1 MKADSELIRWLLD
14 QVNREKITKYQI
26 SKITGVHQ
34 TTLTNLEN
42 GTSLIENLSFRA
54 ASSLTEYTEKI
65 EEERKME
72 KTYKEWRETLQ
83 ELLDEG
89 NPGSSDCGEVQVR
102 KDFSE
107 YAGLDCE
114 ITFEKMLELEEN
126 YEKEQRNM
134 LKIIYT
140 DTTDNN
146 KRYIVAEITTNHSM
160 TIDQALEL
168 AGVNMDDWARQQGWD
183 GYDYESLTMEVR

>member
-1 MKADSELIRWLLD
+1 MKKQIAIRLEEEDIMKL
-14 QVNREKITKYQI
+14 KIYAI
-26 SKITGVHQ
+26 HNQ
-34 TTLTNLEN
+34 TTLQALAEE
-42 GTSLIENLSFRA
+42 SLLKLI
-54 ASSLTEYTEKI
+54 K
-65 EEERKME
+65 EERKME

-89 NPGSSDCGEVQVR
+89 NPGSSDCGEAQVR
-102 KDFSE
+102 KDFSD
-107 YAGLDCE
+107 YAGLDHE
-114 ITFEKMLELEEN
+114 ITFEEMLELEEN

-146 KRYIVAEITTNHSM
+146 KRYTVAEVVTNHSM

-168 AGVNMDDWARQQGWD
+168 AGVNMDEWARQQGWD
-183 GYDYESLTMEVR
+183 GYDYESLTME